1 MKWKGDVFLLS
12 HVSNQVVV
20 LKLVA
25 GVIGIL
31 IPIITLAIWKKQTKS
46 KIKPAVVGAIIFVV
60 FSQILEGVPKVFLFM
75 GDTVVSRYVL
85 SHAWAYV
92 LAGCLLAGVFEE
104 VGRYVGF
111 RYFLKGY
118 ENKKNAITYGIGHGG
133 IECILILGIGAV
145 SLQVPWLVGYD
156 VFHMF
161 LEVFE
166 RILAMTLHIG
176 LSVVVFR
183 AVREKKIGWLFLAI
197 LIHGLFDVPAALY
210 QFGVIGINATEI
222 WLFIETMIVVFAARK
237 IYVQMEG

>member
-1 MKWKGDVFLLS
+1 MLS

-25 GVIGIL
+25 GVIGVL

-92 LAGCLLAGVFEE
+92 LAGCLLASVFEE